1 MRAKII
7 APAGFRIAPEG
18 HTVVTFQDGAI
29 VEGAIAEIAIQS
41 GYAQRIDE
49 TAETLEWKTTEVQ
62 VDNSKPAFTRP
73 RGRPRK
79 VSV

>member
-18 HTVVTFQDGAI
+18 HTVVTFQNGAI
-29 VEGAIAEIAIQS
+29 VDGMIAEIAIQS
-41 GYAQRIDE
+41 GYAQWIDE
-49 TAETLEWKTTEVQ
+49 TAETLEWKTTEIQ
-62 VDNSKPAFTRP
+62 IDNSKPPFTRP

-79 VSV
+79 AS

>member
-7 APAGFRIAPEG
+7 APNGFRIAPEG
-18 HTVVTFQDGAI
+18 HTVVTYQNGDI
-29 VEGAIAEIAIQS
+29 VEDLIAEIAIQS

-49 TAETLEWKTTEVQ
+49 TAETLEWKTSEPLTPPKSEFV
-62 VDNSKPAFTRP
+62 RP

-79 VSV
+79 AS

>member
-7 APAGFRIAPEG
+7 APAGFRIAPDG
-18 HTVVTFQDGAI
+18 HTVVTFKDGAI
-29 VEGAIAEIAIQS
+29 VEGMIAEIAIQS

-49 TAETLEWKTTEVQ
+49 TAETLEWKTTEFHI
-62 VDNSKPAFTRP
+62 DNSKPQFTRP

-79 VSV
+79 AF

>member
-18 HTVVTFQDGAI
+18 HTVVTFPDGAI
-29 VEGAIAEIAIQS
+29 VDGMIAEIALQS
-41 GYAQRIDE
+41 GYAQKIDE
-49 TAETLEWKTTEVQ
+49 TAETLEWKTSEIEAEQ
-62 VDNSKPAFTRP
+62 PKPQFTRP

-79 VSV
+79 VSL

>member
-18 HTVVTFQDGAI
+18 HTVITYPDGSI
-29 VEGAIAEIAIQS
+29 VEGMIAEIAIQS
-41 GYAQRIDE
+41 GYAKRIDE
-49 TAETLEWKTTEVQ
+49 TAETLEWKTTEIQ
-62 VDNSKPAFTRP
+62 VDDSKPQFTRP

-79 VSV
+79 AF

>member
-18 HTVVTFQDGAI
+18 HTVITYPDGSI
-29 VEGAIAEIAIQS
+29 VEGMIAEIAIQS
-41 GYAQRIDE
+41 GYAKRIDE
-49 TAETLEWKTTEVQ
+49 TAETLEWKTTEIQ
-62 VDNSKPAFTRP
+62 VDDSKPPFTRP

-79 VSV
+79 AF

>member
-7 APAGFRIAPEG
+7 APTGFRIAPEG
-18 HTVVTFQDGAI
+18 HTVITLQDGDI
-29 VEGAIAEIAIQS
+29 VEGNIAEIAIQS

-49 TAETLEWKTTEVQ
+49 TAESLEWKTTEMP
-62 VDNSKPAFTRP
+62 VDNNKPTFTRP

-79 VSV
+79 VQQ

>member
-18 HTVVTFQDGAI
+18 HTVVTFKDGDV
-29 VEGAIAEIAIQS
+29 VEGMIAEIAIQS

-49 TAETLEWKTTEVQ
+49 TAETLEWKTAEAVS
-62 VDNSKPAFTRP
+62 DNMQPQFTRP

-79 VSV
+79 G

>member
-18 HTVVTFQDGAI
+18 HTVITIPDGAI
-29 VEGAIAEIAIQS
+29 VEGSIAEVAIQS

>member
-18 HTVVTFQDGAI
+18 HTVISFKDGDI
-29 VEGAIAEIAIQS
+29 VDGMIAEIAIQS

-49 TAETLEWKTTEVQ
+49 TAETLEWKTAIVPEPPEAP
-62 VDNSKPAFTRP
+62 KFTRP

-79 VSV
+79 AS

>member
-18 HTVVTFQDGAI
+18 HTVVTYPDGSI
-29 VEGAIAEIAIQS
+29 VDGMIAEIAIQS

-49 TAETLEWKTTEVQ
+49 TAETLEWKTTEIQ
-62 VDNSKPAFTRP
+62 VDDSKPQFTRP

-79 VSV
+79 AF